1 MKKMIKRLIGGVI
14 QLLFGHLKIVE
25 NKIFLETGTG
35 EAKDQVRAIYNYI
48 KANHPEE
55 YEFIWALNPLADI
68 EGLCNSEIV
77 YKRTLRYYFHLLTSK
92 YWMRTH
98 SVETIVSKRKGQIY
112 IQLWHGP
119 GATKKEGFD
128 IKGINNNGKVMPH
141 AKEWDYFIATDADNQ
156 RYIQTALNLQIPRLL
171 LGSCRTDVLVNRNR
185 DDYYKLRKK
194 LDIKDTDKVVLYAPT
209 FREIDFHKEK
219 VSLHIKKLSKTEN
232 VRLILRLHPEIKNKL
247 DIAEYAENIID
258 GNKYADIFDLYMLS
272 DILVTDYSS
281 VSIEYSLLMKP
292 FLFYMYDLEEYTKE
306 RDFYYNYL
314 DSLPGPIIKTE
325 DELIYAISNIDSI
338 METYHDS
345 YMTYYEKYNAL
356 NDGNVC
362 RRFYTMLKNG
372 DFKQNN

>member
-1 MKKMIKRLIGGVI
+1 
-14 QLLFGHLKIVE
+14 
-25 NKIFLETGTG
+25 
-35 EAKDQVRAIYNYI
+35 
-48 KANHPEE
+48 
-55 YEFIWALNPLADI
+55 
-68 EGLCNSEIV
+68 
-77 YKRTLRYYFHLLTSK
+77 
-92 YWMRTH
+92 MRTH

-141 AKEWDYFIATDADNQ
+141 AKEWDYFIATDTDNQ

-209 FREIDFHKEK
+209 FREIDFHKGK
-219 VSLHIKKLSKTEN
+219 VSLHIKKLSKIEN

-345 YMTYYEKYNAL
+345 YMTYYEKYNSL

>member
-1 MKKMIKRLIGGVI
+1 MKKMIKRLIGGII

-55 YEFIWALNPLADI
+55 YEFIWALNPLADV

-77 YKRTLRYYFHLLTSK
+77 YKRTLSYYFHLLTSK

-141 AKEWDYFIATDADNQ
+141 AKEWDYFIATDTDNQ

-219 VSLHIKKLSKTEN
+219 VSLHIKKLSKIEN

-345 YMTYYEKYNAL
+345 YMTYYEKYNSL

>member
-1 MKKMIKRLIGGVI
+1 MKKMIKRLIGGII

-55 YEFIWALNPLADI
+55 YEFIWALNPLADV

-77 YKRTLRYYFHLLTSK
+77 YKRTLSYYFHLLTSK

-141 AKEWDYFIATDADNQ
+141 AKEWDYFIATDTDNQ

-219 VSLHIKKLSKTEN
+219 VSLHIKKLSKIEN

-314 DSLPGPIIKTE
+314 DSLPGPIIKNE

-345 YMTYYEKYNAL
+345 YMTYYEKYNSL

>member
-1 MKKMIKRLIGGVI
+1 MKKMIKRLIGGII

-48 KANHPEE
+48 KTNHPEE
-55 YEFIWALNPLADI
+55 YEFIWALNPLADV

-77 YKRTLRYYFHLLTSK
+77 YKRTLSYYFHLLTSK

-141 AKEWDYFIATDADNQ
+141 AKEWDYFIATDTDNQ

-219 VSLHIKKLSKTEN
+219 VSLHIKKLSKIEN

-345 YMTYYEKYNAL
+345 YMTYYEKYNSL

>member
-1 MKKMIKRLIGGVI
+1 MKKMIKRLIGGII

-55 YEFIWALNPLADI
+55 YEFIWALNPLADV
-68 EGLCNSEIV
+68 EELCNSEIV
-77 YKRTLRYYFHLLTSK
+77 YKRTLSYYFHLLTSK

-141 AKEWDYFIATDADNQ
+141 AKEWDYFIATDTDNQ

-219 VSLHIKKLSKTEN
+219 VSLHIKKLSKIEN

-345 YMTYYEKYNAL
+345 YMTYYEKYNSL

>member
-1 MKKMIKRLIGGVI
+1 MKKMIKRLIGGII

-55 YEFIWALNPLADI
+55 YEFIWALNPLADV

-77 YKRTLRYYFHLLTSK
+77 YKRTLSYYFHLLTSK

-141 AKEWDYFIATDADNQ
+141 AKEWDYFIATDTDNQ

-194 LDIKDTDKVVLYAPT
+194 LDIKDTNKVVLYAPT

-219 VSLHIKKLSKTEN
+219 VSLHIKKLSKIEN

-345 YMTYYEKYNAL
+345 YMTYYEKYNSL

>member
-1 MKKMIKRLIGGVI
+1 MKKMIKRLIGGII

-55 YEFIWALNPLADI
+55 YEFIWALNPLADV

-77 YKRTLRYYFHLLTSK
+77 YKRTLSYYFHLLTSK

-141 AKEWDYFIATDADNQ
+141 AKEWDYFIATDTDNQ

-219 VSLHIKKLSKTEN
+219 VSLHIKKLSKIEN

-281 VSIEYSLLMKP
+281 VSIEYSLLMMP

-345 YMTYYEKYNAL
+345 YMTYYEKYNSL

>member
-1 MKKMIKRLIGGVI
+1 MKKMIKRLIGGII

-55 YEFIWALNPLADI
+55 YEFIWALNPLADV

-77 YKRTLRYYFHLLTSK
+77 YKRTLSYYFHLLTSK

-141 AKEWDYFIATDADNQ
+141 AKEWDYFIATDTDNQ

-232 VRLILRLHPEIKNKL
+232 IRLILRLHPEIKNKL

-345 YMTYYEKYNAL
+345 YMTYYEKYNSL

>member
-1 MKKMIKRLIGGVI
+1 MKKMIKRLIGGII

-55 YEFIWALNPLADI
+55 YEFIWALNPLADV

-77 YKRTLRYYFHLLTSK
+77 YKRTLSYYFHLLTSK

-112 IQLWHGP
+112 IQLWQGP
-119 GATKKEGFD
+119 GSTKKEGFD

-141 AKEWDYFIATDADNQ
+141 AKEWDYFIATDTDNQ

-219 VSLHIKKLSKTEN
+219 VSLHIKKLSKIEN

-345 YMTYYEKYNAL
+345 YMTYYEKYNSL

>member
-1 MKKMIKRLIGGVI
+1 MKKMIKRLIGGII

-55 YEFIWALNPLADI
+55 YEFIWALNPLADV

-77 YKRTLRYYFHLLTSK
+77 YKRTLSYYFHLLTSK

-141 AKEWDYFIATDADNQ
+141 AKEWDYFIATDTDNQ

-219 VSLHIKKLSKTEN
+219 VSLHIKKLSKIEN

-314 DSLPGPIIKTE
+314 DSLPSPIIKTE

-345 YMTYYEKYNAL
+345 YMTYYEKYNSL

>member
-1 MKKMIKRLIGGVI
+1 MKKMIKRLIGGII

-55 YEFIWALNPLADI
+55 YEFIWALNPLADV

-77 YKRTLRYYFHLLTSK
+77 YKRTLSYYFHLLTSK

-141 AKEWDYFIATDADNQ
+141 AKEWDYFIATDTDNQ

-219 VSLHIKKLSKTEN
+219 VSLHIKKLSKIEN

-258 GNKYADIFDLYMLS
+258 GDKYADIFDLYMLS

-345 YMTYYEKYNAL
+345 YMTYYEKYNSL

>member
-1 MKKMIKRLIGGVI
+1 MKKMIKRLIGGMI

-55 YEFIWALNPLADI
+55 YEFIWALNPLADV

-77 YKRTLRYYFHLLTSK
+77 YKRTLSYYFHLLTSK

-141 AKEWDYFIATDADNQ
+141 AKEWDYFIATDTDNQ

-219 VSLHIKKLSKTEN
+219 VSLHIKKLSKIEN

-345 YMTYYEKYNAL
+345 YMTYYEKYNSL

>member
-1 MKKMIKRLIGGVI
+1 MKKMIKRLIGGII

-55 YEFIWALNPLADI
+55 YEIIWALNPLADV

-77 YKRTLRYYFHLLTSK
+77 YKRTLSYYFHLLTSK

-141 AKEWDYFIATDADNQ
+141 AKEWDYFIATDTDNQ

-219 VSLHIKKLSKTEN
+219 VSLHIKKLSKIEN

-345 YMTYYEKYNAL
+345 YMTYYEKYNSL

>member
-1 MKKMIKRLIGGVI
+1 MKKMIKRLIGGII

-55 YEFIWALNPLADI
+55 YEFIWALNPLADV

-77 YKRTLRYYFHLLTSK
+77 YKRTLSYYFHLLTSK

-141 AKEWDYFIATDADNQ
+141 AKEWDYFIATDTDNQ

-209 FREIDFHKEK
+209 FREIDFHKGK
-219 VSLHIKKLSKTEN
+219 VSLHIKKLSKIEN

-345 YMTYYEKYNAL
+345 YMTYYEKYNSL